1 MNGIGAWPRG
11 RGALPNHFSRSSP
24 NFSSLT
30 STGVPKGEAG
40 PSQPMPM
47 AGPLSRHGE
56 GLAGSGKEEICAALD
71 LGTNNCRL
79 MIASRTVAGFRV
91 LDSYSRI
98 VRLGEGLQGT
108 GELNE
113 EAMIRTL
120 DVLRVCNT
128 RLGRHRSVRLR
139 AVATEACRRARNGRD
154 FVERIRRETGLDFE
168 IISGREEA
176 ELAVES
182 CSALLHRDFPALGEQ
197 NPPEWGLLLDIGG
210 GSTEI
215 AWVKLSS
222 TDRKHE
228 VVGYVSLPVGII
240 TLAEMFP
247 PSQSDAYAAMLS
259 FVHEHMAKF
268 EQACQIQQQ
277 LDRGAV
283 RVVGTSGTVTTLASL
298 DLDLPRYMR
307 HVVDGYCLHPEN
319 ARSAM
324 HRLHRMGT
332 NGMRV
337 HPCIGPE
344 RAPSVMPGCAI
355 FEAFLSLWPSSIIVA
370 DRGLRDGLLLRMMR
384 EDKMVPREINPASR
398 SV

>member
-1 MNGIGAWPRG
+1 
-11 RGALPNHFSRSSP
+11 
-24 NFSSLT
+24 
-30 STGVPKGEAG
+30 
-40 PSQPMPM
+40 
-47 AGPLSRHGE
+47 
-56 GLAGSGKEEICAALD
+56 
-71 LGTNNCRL
+71 

-91 LDSYSRI
+91 IDSYSRI

-120 DVLRVCNT
+120 DVLRVCTT

-182 CSALLHRDFPALGEQ
+182 CSTLLHRDFPALGEQ

-222 TDRKHE
+222 GNRKHE

-247 PSQSDAYAAMLS
+247 PSQPDAYESMLS

-268 EQACQIQQQ
+268 EQTYQIQQH
-277 LDRGAV
+277 LERGAV

-324 HRLHRMGT
+324 HRLHRMGP

-384 EDKMVPREINPASR
+384 EDKMVACEIKAASR
-398 SV
+398 SL